1 MVKKRQKYEQRSAK
15 YYPENKILRNM
26 DLTLIR
32 GCTHAGSP
40 EGLIPALQLV
50 TPIVLIATTMEGRHG
65 HRVGHKYAYPTN
77 QMKQCDISI
86 YFSKK

>member
-1 MVKKRQKYEQRSAK
+1 
-15 YYPENKILRNM
+15 M

-40 EGLIPALQLV
+40 KGLIPALQLV
-50 TPIVLIATTMEGRHG
+50 TPIVLIATTMDSRHG
-65 HRVGHKYAYPTN
+65 HRVDHKYAYPTN